1 LGTIPMLNHDNAVS
15 QIDAPRIPDRRS
27 QIDSAFIDC
36 GY

>member
-1 LGTIPMLNHDNAVS
+1 MRVLNHDNAVS